1 MSLEPPCN
9 SMLVIGLTG
18 GIGTG
23 KSEVSLIL
31 RELGAT
37 VIEADLVGHDAY
49 KPNTPIWREVV
60 DAFGQDILRPTGEI
74 DRKRLGA
81 MVFSDSKALERLN
94 GIMHPRMAEI
104 IKDKINQLGV
114 QGTEVV
120 VVEAALMIEAGWD
133 SLVDEVWVTSS
144 PEDKVIERLR
154 QRNHLSDEE
163 ISSRIDS
170 QMSFEERVRHTH
182 VILENSGSKEE
193 LCERVASLWNS
204 RVKGKVG

>member
-1 MSLEPPCN
+1 
-9 SMLVIGLTG
+9 MLVIGLTG

>member
-1 MSLEPPCN
+1 
-9 SMLVIGLTG
+9 MLVIGLTG

-49 KPNTPIWREVV
+49 RPNTPIWREVV
-60 DAFGQDILRPTGEI
+60 EAFGREILRPTGEI

-104 IKDKINQLGV
+104 IKNEISQLGV
-114 QGTEVV
+114 QGTDVV

-144 PEDKVIERLR
+144 PEDKIVGRLR

-163 ISSRIDS
+163 ISRRIDS
-170 QMSFEERVRHTH
+170 QMSFEERACHAQ
-182 VILENSGSKEE
+182 VIVENSGSKEE